1 MIWSG
6 TEGNLSMRP
15 LTETELMSPSDA
27 KIKKYFAS
35 FFWFGF
41 VKWTFMYGSWEKLQL
56 VYECTVHVIIRMKTK
71 RAIHCQ
77 TQILSGALATV
88 WDGCIS
94 DGFILT

>member
-1 MIWSG
+1 
-6 TEGNLSMRP
+6 
-15 LTETELMSPSDA
+15 
-27 KIKKYFAS
+27 
-35 FFWFGF
+35 
-41 VKWTFMYGSWEKLQL
+41 MYGSWEKLQL